1 MDVTDHT
8 YNIVYNRQL
17 PDSTLEILTIL
28 IADKEVPP
36 TPEALLLPMDYTS
49 LYQGHMVPPLTPV
62 PHIPALSLMEPDPPP
77 LTYLCRS
84 HQTPL
89 TLPLT
94 HQGVLAYPVWQL
106 LLTCMADICPYLS
119 QVSPPLLNCPTG
131 S

>member
-62 PHIPALSLMEPDPPP
+62 PHIPALFLMEPDPPP
-77 LTYLCRS
+77 D
-84 HQTPL
+84 
-89 TLPLT
+89 LPMPEPPDPPDPPT
-94 HQGVLAYPVWQL
+94 HSSGCTCIPCLAALVDLY
-106 LLTCMADICPYLS
+106 
-119 QVSPPLLNCPTG
+119 G
-131 S
+131 